1 VLQYQSLL
9 LHKEIRIQIRRT
21 TRGEE
26 EEEEE
31 EETTTRYRD
40 KLYRSYR
47 VAKKLI

>member
-31 EETTTRYRD
+31 ETTTRYRD

>member
-31 EETTTRYRD
+31 TTTRYRD